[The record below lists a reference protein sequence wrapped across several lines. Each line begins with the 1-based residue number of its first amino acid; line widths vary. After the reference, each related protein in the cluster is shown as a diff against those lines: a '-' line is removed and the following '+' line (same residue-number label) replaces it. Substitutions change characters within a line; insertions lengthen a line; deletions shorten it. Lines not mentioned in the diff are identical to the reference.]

1 MNIFLK
7 WIIKMNEIFNC
18 ASHST
23 MLRNFCL
30 SLCLVL
36 ISNTRPAANTET
48 VSICFS
54 SLFTLQSC
62 VDRNNNNKVRLDS
75 SWHRNYFNWLCLL
88 WRWKAWCLL
97 HVLLIPSSILFTS
110 FHPPSS
116 PFLPPFLPSSNLL
129 VSVSVSCHTHSTW
142 RHSMYTQISH
152 TQWRHIQSIH
162 THPHWKHTHTKRV
175 HGLAVS
181 CIFPHLII
189 M

>member
-54 SLFTLQSC
+54 FLFTLQSC

-97 HVLLIPSSILFTS
+97 LVLLIPSSILFTS
-110 FHPPSS
+110 FLPPSS
-116 PFLPPFLPSSNLL
+116 LSPSLLPFSTTLPAFFQPPRLCLCLLP
-129 VSVSVSCHTHSTW
+129 
-142 RHSMYTQISH
+142 YTQHLKTLHVYTDLSH
-152 TQWRHIQSIH
+152 TVETH
-162 THPHWKHTHTKRV
+162 TKHTHTPTLKT
-175 HGLAVS
+175 HT
-181 CIFPHLII
+181 H
-189 M
+189 